1 MKKFILISI
10 LLLGVGYISYAQNR
24 TVGETNRIVKLYPN
38 PASTYIN
45 LDFQK
50 NFDPTSVLVVYN
62 FMGRKVFEF
71 RNTAYRNNINLSNF
85 YRGVYIY
92 QLRDKNGAVIESGK
106 FQVLK

>member
-1 MKKFILISI
+1 M
-10 LLLGVGYISYAQNR
+10 LGVGLSSYAQNR
-24 TVGETNRIVKLYPN
+24 TLGETNRFVKPYPN
-38 PASTYIN
+38 PASTFIN

-71 RNTAYRNNINLSNF
+71 RNTSYRNNINLSNF

>member
-1 MKKFILISI
+1 MES
-10 LLLGVGYISYAQNR
+10 NR
-24 TVGETNRIVKLYPN
+24 FVKLYPN
-38 PASTYIN
+38 PASTFIN

-50 NFDPTSVLVVYN
+50 NFDPTSVLVIYN

-71 RNTAYRNNINLSNF
+71 RNTSYRNNINLSNF